1 MTVADRIKNMREAA
15 GLTQEELAKRVG
27 YKDKTSIS
35 KIENSGD
42 EISLKKVKKIASALS
57 VSFPS
62 LMGWDSSPNNPLQ
75 EARDK
80 FQDNP
85 LQQAREAAI
94 QEERYKSVEFYNEH
108 LKGKTSYILAPVLGR
123 VAAGIPIEMVTEVLD
138 TEELDPND
146 FPPGDYFGLVIKG
159 NSMEPKISE
168 GDVVIVRQQDD
179 VESGQI
185 AIVTINGD
193 DATCKR
199 VMKYGSN
206 LRLVSF
212 NPNYEPMQFS
222 AEDVENLPVKIIGR
236 VVELRA
242 KF

>member
-1 MTVADRIKNMREAA
+1 MTVADRIKNTREAA
-15 GLTQEELAKRVG
+15 GLTQEDLAKKAG

-42 EISLKKVKKIASALS
+42 EISLKKVKRIATALS
-57 VSFPS
+57 VSFQS
-62 LMGWDSSPNNPLQ
+62 LMGWDADDTGGIAVEL
-75 EARDK
+75 AR
-80 FQDNP
+80 Q
-85 LQQAREAAI
+85 
-94 QEERYKSVEFYNEH
+94 YKEQTPADIRDFYEEH
-108 LKGKTSYILAPVLGR
+108 LKGKTSAILAPVLGK
-123 VAAGIPIEMVTEVLD
+123 VSAGIPIEMVSEVLD
-138 TEELDPND
+138 TEELDPKD

-159 NSMEPKISE
+159 DSMEPKISE
-168 GDVVIVRQQDD
+168 GDVVIVRQQPD

-193 DATCKR
+193 DATCKK

-222 AEDVENLPVKIIGR
+222 AEDIEKLPVKILGR